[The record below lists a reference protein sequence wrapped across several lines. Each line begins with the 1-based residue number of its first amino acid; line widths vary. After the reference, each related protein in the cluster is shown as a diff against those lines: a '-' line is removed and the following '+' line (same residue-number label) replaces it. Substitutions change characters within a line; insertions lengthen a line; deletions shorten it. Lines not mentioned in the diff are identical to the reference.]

1 VRAEQDSIF
10 PKYITSLFFW
20 CKNVWTNTSWFV
32 RVAHATQL
40 NATTE
45 HMILELELHKRKW
58 CSPRLDATFCW
69 KVLKCRKWVHPAG
82 VHFRLPL
89 LAMPPGSWS
98 NATTRNTLIS
108 TKGNVYAD
116 PFVRTFL
123 EPKAPQSTTWNALL
137 DLCNVICTATQLM
150 CTCTWIQ
157 MRKCLSPRLGT

>member
-1 VRAEQDSIF
+1 MQKRLNEHFLICACCTCNTTQCNNWTYDIGAGITQAEMMFTPPRCNLLLSIAQT
-10 PKYITSLFFW
+10 P
-20 CKNVWTNTSWFV
+20 
-32 RVAHATQL
+32 
-40 NATTE
+40 
-45 HMILELELHKRKW
+45 
-58 CSPRLDATFCW
+58 W
-69 KVLKCRKWVHPAG
+69 KVLKCRKWIHPAG
-82 VHFRLPL
+82 VHFPLPL

-108 TKGNVYAD
+108 TKGNVYRVYAD

-123 EPKAPQSTTWNALL
+123 EPKAPQSITWNALL